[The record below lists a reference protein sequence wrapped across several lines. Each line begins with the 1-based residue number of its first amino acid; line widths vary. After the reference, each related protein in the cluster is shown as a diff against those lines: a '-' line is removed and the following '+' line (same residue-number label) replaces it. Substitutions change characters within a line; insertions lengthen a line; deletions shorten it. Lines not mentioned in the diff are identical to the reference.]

1 MRKLIRRW
9 LRNREV
15 ARALQLRSLAAM
27 GYDPHNM
34 LLYSANKAYRARR
47 WP

>member
-1 MRKLIRRW
+1 MKLIRRW
-9 LRNREV
+9 LRRRDV
-15 ARALQLRSLAAM
+15 ARELELRSLAAM

-47 WP
+47 RP